1 MKIIPLIILLFF
13 ISYFTSGQNTSS
25 ASITGIVKDAQNHQ
39 PLPYATVTFYNVE
52 NSEFKGIVTD
62 NKGNFM
68 IDIPFGIYKVSFQ
81 FLSYKPFVINHLNI
95 EQDLDLG
102 TIEIEESAENLDE
115 IEITGRT
122 NLMDYKFD
130 KKIYNASK
138 DIGNLGGSAIT
149 VLENTPSLRVDEE
162 GKVIIRGSEAMILVN
177 GKPFATAG
185 NYADL
190 LQAIP
195 SNSIKEVEIIS
206 KSAKY
211 DAQSG
216 GGIVNI
222 VLKKGGSEVFNGT
235 VEMHGGIPTEA
246 GGSLFINYN
255 SDKVNVYSTASFN
268 HNNQIK
274 YSEIEQF
281 YNVNDP
287 ENGPFLYETRD
298 DFRQRNSFLFNVG
311 SEFKLD
317 EKNSL
322 NSSLLYSMAN
332 KNFKSELDLTDF
344 NSIDIIKNKNH
355 RDVWDN
361 TDENYIEFL
370 VSYKTE
376 FKVEGHQLTFDVK
389 YDQSESDNLM
399 DILNTNLTP
408 SISTDQQKTTKIQ
421 NYYTVMG
428 QADYS
433 LPMKANWLFE
443 SGLKANYRD
452 YKNDF
457 NIFNFAPIPQTFV
470 PIEGFENNIGYK
482 ETVLAGYVNLGKK
495 TERWNF
501 SVGLRTEYSDVITS
515 DLTNNTEN
523 TDQYTDFFP
532 SALIGYSFEDESM
545 ITFNYSRSIY
555 RPTVAQLN
563 PFVSFADERFIVTGN
578 PFLKPYYSDYFVAE
592 YYKQF
597 KSGSLNTAIF
607 ASLDHNQVL
616 TVLENTGEQT
626 LEGFDVFLRKPINNG
641 DLNQYGI
648 EFDFIYPI
656 SKQIRFRTLLSPYY
670 FELTK
675 TEDELY
681 DAEDFVFYGNAILDF
696 RFGNSWKIQPSYT
709 YQSQKI
715 TGLTKLKAIQYVN
728 LALSKDL
735 LNNKATLAFTAHDL
749 FKTRKIIYESNEA
762 DAITNRYSIFDPQF
776 LLSFSYR
783 FNKAPKRNTKN
794 RAGELKGNIFEVDED
809 EKN

>member
-1 MKIIPLIILLFF
+1 MKIIPLIILFFF
-13 ISYFTSGQNTSS
+13 ISYFTIGQNTNS
-25 ASITGIVKDAQNHQ
+25 ATIRGIVKDGQNHQ
-39 PLPYATVTFYNVE
+39 PLPYATVTFYNFE
-52 NSEFKGIVTD
+52 NTEFKGIVTD

-68 IDIPFGIYKVSFQ
+68 IDIPFGIYKVTFQ
-81 FLSYKPFVINHLNI
+81 FLSYKPFVINQINI
-95 EQDLDLG
+95 DQDLELG
-102 TIEIEESAENLDE
+102 TIEIEESSENLDE
-115 IEITGRT
+115 IEIVGRT

-138 DIGNLGGSAIT
+138 DIGNLGGNAIT

-185 NYADL
+185 NYSDL

-222 VLKKGGSEVFNGT
+222 VLKKGGNEVLNGT
-235 VEMHGGIPTEA
+235 IEVHGGIPTEA
-246 GGSLFINYN
+246 GGSSFINYN
-255 SDKVNVYSTASFN
+255 SDKINVYSTASFN
-268 HNNQIK
+268 HDNQIK
-274 YSEIEQF
+274 FSEIDQF
-281 YNVNDP
+281 YNVIEP
-287 ENGPFLYETRD
+287 ENGPYLYETRD

-311 SEFKLD
+311 SEFKLND
-317 EKNSL
+317 KNSL

-344 NSIDIIKNKNH
+344 SLNDIVLNKNY

-370 VSYKTE
+370 VSYRTE
-376 FKVEGHQLTFDVK
+376 FNEEGHQLTFDVK
-389 YDQSESDNLM
+389 YDQSESDNQM
-399 DILNTNLTP
+399 DILNTILSP
-408 SISTDQQKTTKIQ
+408 DLSTDQQKTTKIQ
-421 NYYTVMG
+421 KYYTVMG
-428 QADYS
+428 QTDYS
-433 LPMKANWLFE
+433 LPFNTDWLFE
-443 SGLKANYRD
+443 TGVKANYRD

-457 NIFNFAPIPQTFV
+457 NIYNFAPIPKTFE

-501 SVGLRTEYSDVITS
+501 SIGLRTEFSDVITS
-515 DLTNNTEN
+515 DLTNKTEN
-523 TDQYTDFFP
+523 ASQYTDFFP
-532 SALIGYSFEDESM
+532 SALIGYSFDDESM

-555 RPTVAQLN
+555 RPSVAQLN
-563 PFVSFADERFIVTGN
+563 PFISFADERFIVTGN
-578 PFLKPYYSDYFVAE
+578 PNLKPYYSDYFVAE

-597 KSGSLNTAIF
+597 KSGSLNTAVF
-607 ASLDHNQVL
+607 ASLDHDQVL
-616 TVLENTGEQT
+616 SVLENTGEQT
-626 LEGFDVFLRKPINNG
+626 EEGFDIFLRKPINNG
-641 DLNQYGI
+641 NLNQYGI
-648 EFDFIYPI
+648 EFDFIYPL

-670 FELTK
+670 FELTE
-675 TEDELY
+675 TEGGLY
-681 DAEDFVFYGNAILDF
+681 DAEDFVFYGNAILDL
-696 RFGNSWKIQPSYT
+696 RFGNSWKIQPGYT
-709 YQSQKI
+709 YQSEKI

-735 LNNKATLAFTAHDL
+735 LDNTATLAFTANDL
-749 FKTRKIIYESNEA
+749 FKTRKIIYESTEA
-762 DAITNRYSIFDPQF
+762 EAITNKYSIFDPQF

-783 FNKAPKRNTKN
+783 FNKAPKRNNKN
-794 RAGELKGNIFEVDED
+794 RANELKQNIFEIDED

>member
-1 MKIIPLIILLFF
+1 
-13 ISYFTSGQNTSS
+13 
-25 ASITGIVKDAQNHQ
+25 
-39 PLPYATVTFYNVE
+39 
-52 NSEFKGIVTD
+52 
-62 NKGNFM
+62 
-68 IDIPFGIYKVSFQ
+68 
-81 FLSYKPFVINHLNI
+81 
-95 EQDLDLG
+95 
-102 TIEIEESAENLDE
+102 
-115 IEITGRT
+115 
-122 NLMDYKFD
+122 
-130 KKIYNASK
+130 
-138 DIGNLGGSAIT
+138 
-149 VLENTPSLRVDEE
+149 
-162 GKVIIRGSEAMILVN
+162 
-177 GKPFATAG
+177 
-185 NYADL
+185 
-190 LQAIP
+190 
-195 SNSIKEVEIIS
+195 
-206 KSAKY
+206 
-211 DAQSG
+211 
-216 GGIVNI
+216 
-222 VLKKGGSEVFNGT
+222 
-235 VEMHGGIPTEA
+235 
-246 GGSLFINYN
+246 
-255 SDKVNVYSTASFN
+255 
-268 HNNQIK
+268 
-274 YSEIEQF
+274 
-281 YNVNDP
+281 
-287 ENGPFLYETRD
+287 
-298 DFRQRNSFLFNVG
+298 
-311 SEFKLD
+311 
-317 EKNSL
+317 
-322 NSSLLYSMAN
+322 
-332 KNFKSELDLTDF
+332 
-344 NSIDIIKNKNH
+344 
-355 RDVWDN
+355 
-361 TDENYIEFL
+361 
-370 VSYKTE
+370 
-376 FKVEGHQLTFDVK
+376 
-389 YDQSESDNLM
+389 M
-399 DILNTNLTP
+399 DILNTNLSP
-408 SISTDQQKTTKIQ
+408 DLSTDQQKTTKIQ

-433 LPMKANWLFE
+433 LPFNADWLFE
-443 SGLKANYRD
+443 SGIKANYRD

-457 NIFNFAPIPQTFV
+457 NIFNFAPIPRTFE
-470 PIEGFENNIGYK
+470 PIDGFENNIGYK

-501 SVGLRTEYSDVITS
+501 SVGIRTEYSDVITS

-626 LEGFDVFLRKPINNG
+626 DEGFDVFLRKPINNG

-675 TEDELY
+675 TEGGLY

-709 YQSQKI
+709 YQSEKI

-728 LALSKDL
+728 LALSKDI

-749 FKTRKIIYESNEA
+749 FKTRKIIYESTEA
-762 DAITNRYSIFDPQF
+762 DAITNRNSIFDPQF
-776 LLSFSYR
+776 LVSFSYR

-794 RAGELKGNIFEVDED
+794 RANELKGSIFEVDED